1 MSLPEKAV
9 DRVFE
14 RLVATYGRAFML
26 QFDGVPDADVKAVL
40 AHELAW
46 FAGSRDLMLHITWA
60 LDNLPELPPNVIKFR
75 NLCRQAPARPVKLL
89 EAPRA
94 DPERVAAAMA
104 QLAPARAAMPVVD
117 HKAWAKRIVARHAAG
132 ERINVAPLRMAR
144 QALGLEA

>member
-1 MSLPEKAV
+1 MSLPAAWTDKIFTKLA
-9 DRVFE
+9 
-14 RLVATYGRAFML
+14 LAYGREFL
-26 QFDGVPDADVKAVL
+26 SRWEGLDLDDVKSDWG
-40 AHELAW
+40 HELAGFEAHPEAIS
-46 FAGSRDLMLHITWA
+46 FAFA
-60 LDNLPELPPNVIKFR
+60 NLPLKAPTVIEFR
-75 NLCRQAPARPVKLL
+75 AIARRAPTPDVPRL